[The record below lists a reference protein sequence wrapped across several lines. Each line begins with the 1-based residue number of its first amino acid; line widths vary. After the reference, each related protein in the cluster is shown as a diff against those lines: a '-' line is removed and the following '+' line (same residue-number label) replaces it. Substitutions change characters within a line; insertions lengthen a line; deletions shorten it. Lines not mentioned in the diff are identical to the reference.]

1 MNDCLAAT
9 GSTPG
14 LDPLIGALVLLVV
27 LGAGLAALAWRNR
40 KRAAAG
46 IALLP
51 LALGVFLFSGLSGQ
65 PAQAAPCP
73 PPAAC
78 VPDLVLEDFA
88 LDGLQFDLLEDLG
101 EIYPGYSGLTDDEAD
116 ALFTL
121 FYTVLENGGMPTGAL
136 IVSNDNGSVTLFVAD
151 DVGIYATEPALPDGF
166 TIYDIYNLIF
176 EELEPEG
183 LSVPAEYRLTATYDN
198 GCGEATV
205 TISLSGELG
214 FPIV

>member
-14 LDPLIGALVLLVV
+14 LDPLIGALVLLL
-27 LGAGLAALAWRNR
+27 LGAGLAALAWRHR

-65 PAQAAPCP
+65 SAQAAPCP

-88 LDGLQFDLLEDLG
+88 VDGLQFDLLEDLG

-121 FYTVLENGGMPTGAL
+121 FYTLLGNGAMPTGGL
-136 IVSNDNGSVTLFVAD
+136 TVSNDNGSVTLFVAD

-166 TIYDIYNLIF
+166 TLYDLYNLIF
-176 EELEPEG
+176 EELEPET
-183 LSVPAEYRLTATYDN
+183 LSVPAVYFLAATYDN

-205 TISLSGELG
+205 TITLSGELM
-214 FPIV
+214 FRIA